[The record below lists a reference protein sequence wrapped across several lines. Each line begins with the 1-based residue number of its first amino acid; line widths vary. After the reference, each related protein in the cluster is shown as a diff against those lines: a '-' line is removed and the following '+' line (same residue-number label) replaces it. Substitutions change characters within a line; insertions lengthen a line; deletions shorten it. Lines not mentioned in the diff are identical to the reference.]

1 MRQNIR
7 YAGLAALALVSA
19 SCAVIAGASPAA
31 AFDYP
36 YCLQGKQTG
45 IPGDCN
51 YASYAQCMA
60 SASGRDA
67 YCAINPRIAFD
78 RPPTRQRTPRPYA
91 DYYND

>member
-7 YAGLAALALVSA
+7 YAGLAALAAVAAVSA
-19 SCAVIAGASPAA
+19 TITSASPAA

-67 YCAINPRIAFD
+67 YCAINPRVAYN
-78 RPPTRQRTPRPYA
+78 RQGPWRRGQRPYPYSY
-91 DYYND
+91 DD

>member
-1 MRQNIR
+1 MCQNIR

-19 SCAVIAGASPAA
+19 GCAVIAGASPAA

-67 YCAINPRIAFD
+67 YCAINPRVAFD
-78 RPPTRQRTPRPYA
+78 RPAPRQRRPRPYA